1 MTSVERHSSFVIR
14 HFMPESFGSYKILG
28 TLGSGG
34 MGTVYRARDAK
45 RRVVALKVMS
55 PELMEDRTARWRFER
70 EPKLH
75 VSHPNIVEVYDSGN
89 VDGYPFFAMR
99 FVEGKTLS
107 HILAEQARLTP
118 EQFLPVIQGV
128 AAGMDAVHK
137 RGIVHRD
144 VKPSNIL
151 VDTGK
156 RPWHP
161 YLTDFGVAMLL
172 ADHTAPTPT
181 GVRSGTPRYMAPE
194 QAKRQLVSA
203 QSDVYSLGVVA
214 FEALTGRPPF
224 DSNSD
229 TSVIEMH
236 QRMSP
241 PSVRAYNPNIP
252 VNVANVIL
260 RALAKDPDGRY
271 KSAGEFALAYE
282 KALAISPVTN
292 TRTRTAL
299 VMVLMASIL
308 AVIVATGAVLYLNN
322 RSSGVGEADAT
333 ATALAASGIIS
344 DTAALSNTLTLEPTL
359 EPTPPEEPS
368 ATLRP
373 TRRATVVPSRTPTP
387 VPPAATETPLPQ
399 ATATLKA
406 P

>member
-1 MTSVERHSSFVIR
+1 
-14 HFMPESFGSYKILG
+14 MPESFGSYKILG

-45 RRVVALKVMS
+45 RRVVALKIMS
-55 PELMEDRTARWRFER
+55 PELMDDRTARWRFER

-75 VSHPNIVEVYDSGN
+75 ASHPNIVQVYDSGN
-89 VDGYPFFAMR
+89 IEGYPYFAMQ
-99 FVEGKTLS
+99 FVEGKSLS

-118 EQFLPVIQGV
+118 EQFLPILKGV
-128 AAGMDAVHK
+128 AAGMDATHK

-151 VDTGK
+151 VDTSK

-172 ADHTAPTPT
+172 ADHAAPTPT

-194 QAKRQLVSA
+194 QARRQLVSA

-236 QRMSP
+236 QRMAP

-252 VNVANVIL
+252 TPIANVIL
-260 RALAKDPDGRY
+260 RALAKDPAARY

-282 KALAISPVTN
+282 KALAVSPMTN
-292 TRTRTAL
+292 TRTRAL
-299 VMVLMASIL
+299 WVMALMTSVL
-308 AVIVATGAVLYLNN
+308 AVIAATIAVLYLNS
-322 RSSGVGEADAT
+322 RESGGVVSVADAT
-333 ATALAASGIIS
+333 ATALAIGGVVS
-344 DTAALSNTLTLEPTL
+344 DTVTLEPTL
-359 EPTPPEEPS
+359 EPTLTETPS
-368 ATLRP
+368 ETPRP
-373 TRRATVVPSRTPTP
+373 TRRATIAFTRTPTMT
-387 VPPAATETPLPQ
+387 PPAATETPVPQ
-399 ATATLKA
+399 ATATLKS

>member
-1 MTSVERHSSFVIR
+1 ME
-14 HFMPESFGSYKILG
+14 
-28 TLGSGG
+28 
-34 MGTVYRARDAK
+34 AK
-45 RRVVALKVMS
+45 S
-55 PELMEDRTARWRFER
+55 
-70 EPKLH
+70 
-75 VSHPNIVEVYDSGN
+75 
-89 VDGYPFFAMR
+89 
-99 FVEGKTLS
+99 LS

-118 EQFLPVIQGV
+118 EQFLPILRGV
-128 AAGMDAVHK
+128 AAGMDATHK

-151 VDTGK
+151 VDTSK

-172 ADHTAPTPT
+172 ADNAAPTPT

-252 VNVANVIL
+252 TPVANVIL
-260 RALAKDPDGRY
+260 RALAKDPPRTLQKRGRVCLRLRE
-271 KSAGEFALAYE
+271 SAGRQPSHQHPHAHGAGD
-282 KALAISPVTN
+282 
-292 TRTRTAL
+292 
-299 VMVLMASIL
+299 
-308 AVIVATGAVLYLNN
+308 AVDGEHSGRVDCDRRGAVFEQPGERGGERGGRHGN
-322 RSSGVGEADAT
+322 RVGGQQCHLGYRDA
-333 ATALAASGIIS
+333 
-344 DTAALSNTLTLEPTL
+344 
-359 EPTPPEEPS
+359 
-368 ATLRP
+368 
-373 TRRATVVPSRTPTP
+373 
-387 VPPAATETPLPQ
+387 
-399 ATATLKA
+399 
-406 P
+406 

>member
-1 MTSVERHSSFVIR
+1 
-14 HFMPESFGSYKILG
+14 MPESFGSYKILG

-55 PELMEDRTARWRFER
+55 PDLLDDRTARWRFER

-75 VSHPNIVEVYDSGN
+75 VLHPNIVEVYDNGN
-89 VDGYPFFAMR
+89 MDGYPYFAMR
-99 FVEGKTLS
+99 FVEGKSLS

-118 EQFLPVIQGV
+118 EQFLPILRGV
-128 AAGMDAVHK
+128 AAGMDATHK

-151 VDTGK
+151 VDTSK

-172 ADHTAPTPT
+172 ADNAAPTPT

-252 VNVANVIL
+252 TNVANVIL
-260 RALAKDPDGRY
+260 RALAKDPNERY
-271 KSAGEFALAYE
+271 KSAGEFAFAYE
-282 KALAISPVTN
+282 KALAASPITN
-292 TRTRTAL
+292 TRARTAL
-299 VMVLMASIL
+299 VMALMVSIL
-308 AVIVATGAVLYLNN
+308 AVLIATGAVLYL
-322 RSSGVGEADAT
+322 SSRGSEVESAASAEADAT
-333 ATALAASGIIS
+333 ATALAASGVIS
-344 DTAALSNTLTLEPTL
+344 DTVTLEPTL
-359 EPTPPEEPS
+359 EPTLTETPS
-368 ATLRP
+368 ATPRP
-373 TRRATVVPSRTPTP
+373 TRRATVTRTPTP
-387 VPPAATETPLPQ
+387 LAPAATATPVPQ
-399 ATATLKA
+399 ATATLKS

>member
-1 MTSVERHSSFVIR
+1 
-14 HFMPESFGSYKILG
+14 MPESFGSYKILG

-34 MGTVYRARDAK
+34 MGTVYRARDPK
-45 RRVVALKVMS
+45 RRIVALKVMS
-55 PELMEDRTARWRFER
+55 PELLDDRTARWRFER

-75 VSHPNIVEVYDSGN
+75 VAHPNIVEVYDSGN
-89 VDGYPFFAMR
+89 VDGYPYFAMQ
-99 FVEGKTLS
+99 FVEGKSLS
-107 HILAEQARLTP
+107 LVLAEQARLTP
-118 EQFLPVIQGV
+118 EQFLPVMRGV
-128 AAGMDAVHK
+128 AAGLDAVHK

-156 RPWHP
+156 RPWHV
-161 YLTDFGVAMLL
+161 YLMDFGVAILL
-172 ADHTAPTPT
+172 ADHAAPTPT

-194 QAKRQLVSA
+194 QAKRQLVST

-236 QRMSP
+236 QRMAP

-252 VNVANVIL
+252 VNIANVIL
-260 RALAKDPDGRY
+260 RALAKDPAQRY

-282 KALAISPVTN
+282 KALSASPISE

-299 VMVLMASIL
+299 IMGLLASVLVVL
-308 AVIVATGAVLYLNN
+308 AATAAVLFANN
-322 RSSGVGEADAT
+322 RRDGDVSDADAT
-333 ATALAASGIIS
+333 ATALVASGVIS
-344 DTAALSNTLTLEPTL
+344 DTSADTSVLSNTLTLEPTL
-359 EPTPPEEPS
+359 EPTATEEPS
-368 ATLRP
+368 ATPKP
-373 TRRATVVPSRTPTP
+373 TRRVTASPTRTATATLPAPTGTSVPR
-387 VPPAATETPLPQ
+387 
-399 ATATLKA
+399 ATATLKV